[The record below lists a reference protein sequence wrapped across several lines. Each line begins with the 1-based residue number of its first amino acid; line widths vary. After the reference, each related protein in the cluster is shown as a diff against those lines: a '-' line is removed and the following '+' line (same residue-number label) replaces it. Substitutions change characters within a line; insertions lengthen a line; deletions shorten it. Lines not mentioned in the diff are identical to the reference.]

1 MSDQLTDSLS
11 ERLIDKFIGS
21 MTNSLTD
28 RRGDLSDGRAYTL
41 PHLLI
46 NSLSEKP
53 TDSRKALITSY
64 VIDTC
69 LAGSR
74 RRTLNIASTT
84 KSLHYVDRASCND
97 SW

>member
-11 ERLIDKFIGS
+11 ERLIDKFVSS
-21 MTNSLTD
+21 MTKNLTD
-28 RRGDLSDGRAYTL
+28 LQGELSDGRAYTL

-46 NSLSEKP
+46 NSLPEKP
-53 TDSRKALITSY
+53 TDSRKALLTSY

-69 LAGSR
+69 VAGSR
-74 RRTLNIASTT
+74 RRTLNTTSTT
-84 KSLHYVDRASCND
+84 KILHFVDRASCND